1 MVHLNTPLFPRQ
13 VAAAITQCRL
23 LIFTET
29 FSHSMGRNRAI
40 LTDPRNFTPAHNS
53 FLVVVVVVVVG
64 VALATVPIKGT
75 ANVFCAVVD
84 EQVNIADREEPM
96 PL

>member
-1 MVHLNTPLFPRQ
+1 MLRP
-13 VAAAITQCRL
+13 
-23 LIFTET
+23 
-29 FSHSMGRNRAI
+29 
-40 LTDPRNFTPAHNS
+40 DPS
-53 FLVVVVVVVVG
+53 LGGGVVVY

-84 EQVNIADREEPM
+84 KQVNIADYEEPV

>member
-1 MVHLNTPLFPRQ
+1 MLRP
-13 VAAAITQCRL
+13 
-23 LIFTET
+23 
-29 FSHSMGRNRAI
+29 
-40 LTDPRNFTPAHNS
+40 DPS
-53 FLVVVVVVVVG
+53 LGGGVVVD

-84 EQVNIADREEPM
+84 VQGNIADREEPM

>member
-1 MVHLNTPLFPRQ
+1 MPAPLIIVV
-13 VAAAITQCRL
+13 VAVQ
-23 LIFTET
+23 
-29 FSHSMGRNRAI
+29 
-40 LTDPRNFTPAHNS
+40 
-53 FLVVVVVVVVG
+53 VVVVVVVDD

-84 EQVNIADREEPM
+84 KQGNIADREEPM